1 MSVRVCV
8 FVCVYVRKMPLLAPY
23 VWLDMDAV
31 SAANGSQEEL
41 RLLLPEDDDY
51 EKNAGTNLLF
61 EGLNFPEDP
70 IRLLSVQVEVS
81 T

>member
-1 MSVRVCV
+1 
-8 FVCVYVRKMPLLAPY
+8 
-23 VWLDMDAV
+23 MDAV

-51 EKNAGTNLLF
+51 EKNAGANLLF